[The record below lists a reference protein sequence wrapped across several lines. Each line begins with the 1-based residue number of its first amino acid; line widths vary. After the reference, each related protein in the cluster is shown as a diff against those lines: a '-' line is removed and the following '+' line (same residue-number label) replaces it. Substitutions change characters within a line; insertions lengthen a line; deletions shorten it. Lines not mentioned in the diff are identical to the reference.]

1 MSQTKEQRLAG
12 AHQRFITEFNQIQ
25 GAVREVRMQCLGA
38 RRFYSIPGAQW
49 EGPLGEQF
57 ENKPK
62 FEMNKVHLAVI
73 RIINEYRNNRITV
86 DFVPNDGTQ
95 DDDLADTCDGLYRA
109 DEQDSGGQEAF
120 DNAFEEGVGGGM
132 GAWRVRARYEDD
144 LDDEDDRQ
152 RAGFDPIFDAD
163 SCVFFNLDAK
173 RQDKADAKR
182 CYVLTSMTPGAFKE
196 EYGHD
201 PASWP
206 KDISMTEFDW
216 STPDVVFVAE
226 VYEIEE
232 KTEIIHIFRGLAL
245 DDDEPNEKKVS
256 DADLRE
262 DPDLLKTLEAT
273 GFREVRQKRAKRQRV
288 HKYIMSG
295 NRIEEDCGYISG
307 TCIPIVPFY
316 GKRWYVDNIERCM
329 GHVHLAMDAQRLT
342 NMLNSWIAEIASRFD
357 VEKPILTPEQI
368 LGHAVMWAED
378 NIKKYP
384 YLLVN
389 PITDAQ
395 GQKIS
400 TGPIGYTKAPNVPPA
415 MAALVQIAYQA
426 LEDML
431 GNQKDGE
438 KMMSNIGEKTVEMI
452 QTRLDMQ
459 AFIYMDN
466 FAKAVKRSGEIWLSM
481 CKDIIVE
488 ECRKMK
494 TVGVDGKVGSVEMLK
509 PMINPETSER
519 YMENDLSRA
528 KLGVHVDVGP
538 TSSSKRGAM
547 VKSLIAIRQ
556 MMTDPQDL
564 KVNLGMIM
572 TNLEGEGMSEYRA
585 YYRKILLH
593 MGVLKP
599 SDEEIKEMQAEQQNV
614 QPDPNAVYLGAAAK
628 EAEAKGQ
635 LALANAEK
643 AKADT
648 IKTMAEVGTEH
659 QNQAIAAATALQQAM
674 QGQTGLPG
682 APPG

>member
-1 MSQTKEQRLAG
+1 MTQTKEVRLQGVHSRALID
-12 AHQRFITEFNQIQ
+12 FDQIQ
-25 GAVREVRMQCLGA
+25 AASRDVRMQCLAA

-49 EGPLGEQF
+49 EGPLGDQF

-86 DFVPNDGTQ
+86 AFVPNDGTK
-95 DDDLADTCDGLYRA
+95 DDKLADTCAGLYRS
-109 DEQDSGGQEAF
+109 DEQDSGGQEAL
-120 DNAFEEGVGGGM
+120 DNSFEEGVGGGF
-132 GAWRVRARYEDD
+132 GAWRVRARYEDE
-144 LDDEDDRQ
+144 LDDDDDRQ
-152 RAGFDPIFDAD
+152 RVGFEPIFDAD
-163 SCVFFNLDAK
+163 SCVFFDLDAK

-182 CYVLTSMTPGAFKE
+182 CYVLTSMTPAAYEE
-196 EYGHD
+196 EYGED
-201 PASWP
+201 PASWT
-206 KDISMTEFDW
+206 KEIQMCEFDW
-216 STPDVVFVAE
+216 CTPDVVYVAE
-226 VYEIEE
+226 FYEVEE
-232 KTEIIHIFRGLAL
+232 TTELVRVFRGLLL
-245 DDDEPNEKKVS
+245 DEDEPNEQKFT
-256 DADLRE
+256 DAE
-262 DPDLLKTLEAT
+262 LKENDGEKLIWLQAT
-273 GFREVRQKRAKRQRV
+273 GFREVRQKRVKRRRI
-288 HKYIMSG
+288 HKYILSG
-295 NRIEEDCGYISG
+295 SKVLEDCGYIAG

-316 GKRWYVDNIERCM
+316 GKRWYVDGIERCM

-389 PITDAQ
+389 PITDAA

-438 KMMSNIGEKTVEMI
+438 KMVSNIGEKTVELI

-466 FAKAVKRSGEIWLSM
+466 FAKAVKRCGEIWLSM
-481 CKDIIVE
+481 NKDILVE
-488 ECRKMK
+488 EGRKMK
-494 TVGVDGKVGSVEMLK
+494 TLGSDGAVGSVEMLK
-509 PMINPETSER
+509 PMVNPDTSEK

-528 KLGVHVDVGP
+528 KLGVSVDVGP
-538 TSSSKRGAM
+538 TSASKRSAT
-547 VKSLIAIRQ
+547 VKSLIAILQ
-556 MMTDPQDL
+556 LAQDPQDRKL
-564 KVNLGMIM
+564 ILAMIM
-572 TNLEGEGMSEYRA
+572 TNLEGEGMTEVRA
-585 YYRKILLH
+585 YYRKVLLR

-599 SDEEIKEMQAEQQNV
+599 NDEETKELQAEQQNV
-614 QPDPNAVYLGAAAK
+614 QPDPNAEYLKAAAGEAAAK
-628 EAEAKGQ
+628 TE
-635 LALANAEK
+635 LALANAGK
-643 AKADT
+643 SRAQT
-648 IKTMAEVGTEH
+648 IETLAGIGIE
-659 QNQAIAAATALQQAM
+659 QQQQAIDSATALQQGLAGA
-674 QGQTGLPG
+674 QQGLPT
-682 APPG
+682 A

>member
-1 MSQTKEQRLAG
+1 MGTPTKEERLA
-12 AHQRFITEFNQIQ
+12 AVHDRALTDFDQIQ
-25 GAVREVRMQCLGA
+25 AAVRDVRMQCLAA

-49 EGPLGEQF
+49 EGPLGAQF

-95 DDDLADTCDGLYRA
+95 DDKMADTCAGLYRS
-109 DEQDSGGQEAF
+109 DEQDSGGQEAL

-132 GAWRVRARYEDD
+132 GAWRVRARYEDE

-152 RAGFDPIFDAD
+152 RVGFDPIFDAD
-163 SCVFFNLDAK
+163 SCVFFDLDAK

-182 CYVLTSMTPGAFKE
+182 CYVLTSMTPGAYKE
-196 EYGHD
+196 EYGDD
-201 PASWP
+201 PAGWN
-206 KDISMTEFDW
+206 KEIQMCEFDW
-216 STPDVVFVAE
+216 CTPDVVYVAE
-226 VYEIEE
+226 FYEVEE
-232 KTEIIHIFRGLAL
+232 TTELVRVFRGLLL
-245 DDDEPNEKKVS
+245 DEDEPNEQKFTNAELNEN
-256 DADLRE
+256 DGELLRQ
-262 DPDLLKTLEAT
+262 LQAT
-273 GFREVRQKRAKRQRV
+273 GFREVRQKRVKRRRI
-288 HKYIMSG
+288 HKYILSG
-295 NRIEEDCGYISG
+295 SKVLEDCGYIAG

-316 GKRWYVDNIERCM
+316 GKRWYVDGIERCM

-384 YLLVN
+384 FLLVN

-438 KMMSNIGEKTVEMI
+438 KMVSNIGEKTVELI

-466 FAKAVKRSGEIWLSM
+466 FAKAVKRCGEIWLSM
-481 CKDIIVE
+481 NKEILVE
-488 ECRKMK
+488 EGRKMK
-494 TVGVDGKVGSVEMLK
+494 TVGTDGAVGSVEMMK
-509 PMINPETSER
+509 PMADPETSEK

-528 KLGVHVDVGP
+528 KLGVSVDVGP
-538 TSSSKRGAM
+538 TSASKRGAM

-564 KVNLGMIM
+564 KVNLAMIM
-572 TNLEGEGMSEYRA
+572 TNLEGEGMIEYRA
-585 YYRKILLH
+585 YYRKILVG

-599 SDEEIKEMQAEQQNV
+599 TDEEAKELEAEKAN
-614 QPDPNAVYLGAAAK
+614 QPVDPNAQYLQAAAGEAAAK
-628 EAEAKGQ
+628 TKLAEANATKTQAQTVEILAGVQ
-635 LALANAEK
+635 LDRE
-643 AKADT
+643 
-648 IKTMAEVGTEH
+648 
-659 QNQAIAAATALQQAM
+659 QQAIETATALQDALN
-674 QGQTGLPG
+674 GQQGLP
-682 APPG
+682 AA